1 MSAFPSVDEGHREFP
16 YLVSGFPSQADLIF
30 YGGIYE
36 GAPLL
41 RAMGAA
47 GDKRLLAID
56 DGCWD
61 VANFPR
67 PAGGAA
73 EQGEGVLVLSGCPE
87 KGHVA
92 GAFARIMRNA
102 SDLQN
107 YGANSYDATKTVL
120 AAIHALAAD
129 GRLSRANV
137 ADAIRSQRRQGIAYP
152 EPIEWDPR
160 GGNLARRFMSSK
172 ERRFRQVA
180 VMRKRLRC
188 SSRRR
193 AAPDRRAWPPWQRRK
208 VTDTPLPA
216 CIDISAG
223 PKRLPGSN
231 DGRLPPPAWATAV
244 ATSPACTL
252 LP

>member
-1 MSAFPSVDEGHREFP
+1 MTRRAAAIASYVSRKLAKRAAVIVATDTVYGRNMSHQFATEFVKAGGVVSAFPSVDEGHREFP

-47 GDKRLLAID
+47 GDKRLLAIG

-61 VANFPR
+61 VANFLR

-107 YGANSYDATKTVL
+107 YGANSNTT
-120 AAIHALAAD
+120 
-129 GRLSRANV
+129 R
-137 ADAIRSQRRQGIAYP
+137 
-152 EPIEWDPR
+152 
-160 GGNLARRFMSSK
+160 
-172 ERRFRQVA
+172 
-180 VMRKRLRC
+180 
-188 SSRRR
+188 
-193 AAPDRRAWPPWQRRK
+193 
-208 VTDTPLPA
+208 
-216 CIDISAG
+216 
-223 PKRLPGSN
+223 PKP
-231 DGRLPPPAWATAV
+231 
-244 ATSPACTL
+244 C
-252 LP
+252 